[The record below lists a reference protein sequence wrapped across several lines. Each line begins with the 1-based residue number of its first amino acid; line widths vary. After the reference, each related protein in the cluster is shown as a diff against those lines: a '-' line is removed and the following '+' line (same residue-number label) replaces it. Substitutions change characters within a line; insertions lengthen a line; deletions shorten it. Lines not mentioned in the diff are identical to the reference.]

1 MKEALLIDLSSL
13 GHQIYHV
20 SASEPDPDYTSKQ
33 VVARVHALAQG
44 VEHVGICCDT
54 GRSFR
59 HDLTP
64 TYKANR
70 PAEKDAILG
79 HQMTLIREQLARD
92 GFTLL
97 AAQGF
102 EADDV
107 IATATAHARAAG
119 FAVTVVTADKDLL
132 QLVTD
137 AEPVVRCKSVQTG
150 NTLDAEG
157 VVQKLGVPPDQVRD
171 YLSLV
176 GDSSDNIKGAAG
188 IGPKTAAEILKRFDT
203 IDAMYA
209 NVAALGEMTAAKA
222 ASLREFKDRWPLVRQ
237 LVTLRDDVPVD
248 VSGVLTPRPVP
259 EMAMDEGSTGEEP
272 MTDDER
278 KDEDIAQA
286 MGAVGDPSMGGDPV
300 GYPPMAPPGVKCET
314 LPVAQQ
320 SQAISRV
327 VAAEVVPYERQLE
340 PRNMHE
346 AIILAK
352 DMFAAKNFAGASSPQ
367 TALATIMMGR
377 EMGIGPLTAL
387 RTIHVIKGRHCMS
400 AQLIVGQVLKS
411 GLVEY
416 VDPVEISDTSV
427 TYAAKRKGRPE
438 VRLTH
443 TIQMAEKAG
452 LVKADSG
459 WEKNPTDMLVS
470 RCSSRICRIVA
481 PDVCATLYTPEEIRE
496 MKESDNG

>member
-1 MKEALLIDLSSL
+1 
-13 GHQIYHV
+13 
-20 SASEPDPDYTSKQ
+20 
-33 VVARVHALAQG
+33 
-44 VEHVGICCDT
+44 
-54 GRSFR
+54 
-59 HDLTP
+59 
-64 TYKANR
+64 
-70 PAEKDAILG
+70 
-79 HQMTLIREQLARD
+79 
-92 GFTLL
+92 
-97 AAQGF
+97 
-102 EADDV
+102 
-107 IATATAHARAAG
+107 
-119 FAVTVVTADKDLL
+119 
-132 QLVTD
+132 
-137 AEPVVRCKSVQTG
+137 
-150 NTLDAEG
+150 
-157 VVQKLGVPPDQVRD
+157 
-171 YLSLV
+171 
-176 GDSSDNIKGAAG
+176 
-188 IGPKTAAEILKRFDT
+188 
-203 IDAMYA
+203 
-209 NVAALGEMTAAKA
+209 
-222 ASLREFKDRWPLVRQ
+222 
-237 LVTLRDDVPVD
+237 
-248 VSGVLTPRPVP
+248 
-259 EMAMDEGSTGEEP
+259 
-272 MTDDER
+272 
-278 KDEDIAQA
+278 
-286 MGAVGDPSMGGDPV
+286 
-300 GYPPMAPPGVKCET
+300 

-481 PDVCATLYTPEEIRE
+481 PDVCVTLYTPEEIRE